1 MTPATLKHLAE
12 LRRRLII
19 TLALLCLAMAAVYA
33 FKQPLLAFLL
43 HPLLATPN
51 APQSIVFTAVPE
63 LFFAYLKITVWGG
76 VFLTLP
82 VLMYQIWCFFAPG
95 LYKHERQAVLPQ
107 LIAAPLLFYGGG
119 LFAYF
124 AVLPLA
130 LKFFLGFT
138 QQGVSALPNITDYL
152 GLLFNF
158 AFGFG
163 LAFNLPVIL
172 IILMQ
177 LGVFQPQ
184 QLARWRR
191 FAIVVVFVVATL
203 ITPPDP
209 FSQLMLALPLV
220 ALYELA
226 IVVGRYQQRRRQHR
240 KSTSAPKI

>member
-1 MTPATLKHLAE
+1 MKSATLKHLAE
-12 LRRRLII
+12 LRRRLIV
-19 TLALLCLAMAAVYA
+19 TLVLLCVAMAGVYA
-33 FKQPLLAFLL
+33 VKEPLLAFLL
-43 HPLLATPN
+43 KPLLATPN
-51 APQSIVFTAVPE
+51 APQTLVFSAVPE
-63 LFFAYLKITVWGG
+63 LFFTYLKITVWGG

-82 VLMYQIWCFFAPG
+82 ILMYQIWRFFAPG

-107 LIAAPLLFYGGG
+107 LIAAPVLFYGGG

-124 AVLPLA
+124 GVLPLA
-130 LKFFLGFT
+130 LKFFLGFA
-138 QQGVSALPNITDYL
+138 QEGVSALPNVTEYL

-177 LGVFQPQ
+177 LGVFKPE
-184 QLARWRR
+184 QLASWRR
-191 FAIVVVFVVATL
+191 FAVVAVFVVATL

-220 ALYELA
+220 GLYELA
-226 IVVGRYQQRRRQHR
+226 IVIGRYQAWQKA
-240 KSTSAPKI
+240 KSPAKPRA

>member
-1 MTPATLKHLAE
+1 MKSSTLTHLTE

-19 TLALLCLAMAAVYA
+19 TLVLLCFAMAGVYA
-33 FKQPLLAFLL
+33 FKEVLLGLLLQPLLN
-43 HPLLATPN
+43 TPN
-51 APQSIVFTAVPE
+51 APQNIVFSAVPE

-76 VFLTLP
+76 VFITLP
-82 VLMYQIWCFFAPG
+82 ILMYQIWRFFAPG
-95 LYKHERQAVLPQ
+95 LYKHERNAVLPQ

-130 LKFFLGFT
+130 LKFFLGFN
-138 QQGVSALPNITDYL
+138 QAGVSALPNVTDYL

-163 LAFNLPVIL
+163 LTFNLPVIL

-177 LGVFQPQ
+177 LGVLKPE
-184 QLARWRR
+184 QLARYRR
-191 FAIVVVFVVATL
+191 FAIVAVFVVATL

-226 IVVGRYQQRRRQHR
+226 ILIGRYQARTKAKRIAKPR
-240 KSTSAPKI
+240 A

>member
-1 MTPATLKHLAE
+1 MKAKTLAHLTE
-12 LRRRLII
+12 LRHRLIV
-19 TLALLCLAMAAVYA
+19 TLVILCVAMTGVYVL
-33 FKQPLLAFLL
+33 KEPLLTFLL
-43 HPLLATPN
+43 KPLLATPN
-51 APQSIVFTAVPE
+51 APQTIVFSAIPE

-76 VFLTLP
+76 VFITLP
-82 VLMYQIWCFFAPG
+82 ILMYQIWRFFAPG
-95 LYKHERQAVLPQ
+95 LYKHEKKAVLPQ

-119 LFAYF
+119 AFAYF
-124 AVLPLA
+124 GVLPLA
-130 LKFFLGFT
+130 LKFFLGFN
-138 QQGVSALPNITDYL
+138 QQGVSALPNVTDYL

-177 LGVFQPQ
+177 LGVFKPE

-191 FAIVVVFVVATL
+191 FAIVAVFVVATI

-220 ALYELA
+220 GLYELA
-226 IVVGRYQQRRRQHR
+226 ILIGRYQARS
-240 KSTSAPKI
+240 KSRPPAKPRA

>member
-1 MTPATLKHLAE
+1 MNSKTMAHLAE

-19 TLALLCLAMAAVYA
+19 TLVILCVAMAGVYA
-33 FKQPLLAFLL
+33 CKQPLLDFMLK
-43 HPLLATPN
+43 PLLATPN
-51 APQSIVFTAVPE
+51 APQSLVYSAVPE

-76 VFLTLP
+76 VFITLP
-82 VLMYQIWCFFAPG
+82 ILMYQIWRFFAPG
-95 LYKHERQAVLPQ
+95 LYKHERKAVLPQ

-119 LFAYF
+119 LFAYLG
-124 AVLPLA
+124 VLPLA
-130 LKFFLGFT
+130 LKFFLGFN

-163 LAFNLPVIL
+163 LAFNLPVVL

-177 LGVFQPQ
+177 LGVFKPE

-191 FAIVVVFVVATL
+191 FAIVAVFVVATI

-220 ALYELA
+220 GLYELA
-226 IVVGRYQQRRRQHR
+226 ILIGRYQARNTVSR
-240 KSTSAPKI
+240 APKK